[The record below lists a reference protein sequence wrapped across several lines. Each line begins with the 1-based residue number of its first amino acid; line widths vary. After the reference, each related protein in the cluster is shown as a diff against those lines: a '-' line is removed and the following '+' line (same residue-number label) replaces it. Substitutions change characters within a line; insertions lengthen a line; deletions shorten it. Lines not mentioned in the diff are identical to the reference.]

1 MTRLHERLRAL
12 EDNINS
18 VFLGKAETVRLALV
32 ALLAEG
38 HILIEDVPGVGKT
51 LLAKALARSIDGVFH
66 RIQFTPDLLPSDV
79 IGTSV
84 FHPPS
89 NEFVFKPGPIFANIV
104 LADEINRATP
114 RTQSALLE
122 AMSDRQVSV
131 DGVTYPLEPR
141 FWSSLPEPLR
151 VQGTYPLPENQLDRF
166 ALRLRLGYP
175 DRQIE
180 RRVLAQHRAGEPV
193 ESLRPVVSREDIL
206 AMQAEVRQVRME
218 DSLHDYL
225 LDIVTATRNREDIQL
240 GVSIRGGLIL
250 YRCAQALAYCE
261 NRDFVIPEDIKR
273 LAIPV
278 LAHRIFAVGY
288 RYNGQLQNNERII
301 AEILE
306 ATPVPV

>member
-1 MTRLHERLRAL
+1 
-12 EDNINS
+12 
-18 VFLGKAETVRLALV
+18 
-32 ALLAEG
+32 
-38 HILIEDVPGVGKT
+38 
-51 LLAKALARSIDGVFH
+51 
-66 RIQFTPDLLPSDV
+66 
-79 IGTSV
+79 
-84 FHPPS
+84 
-89 NEFVFKPGPIFANIV
+89 
-104 LADEINRATP
+104 
-114 RTQSALLE
+114 
-122 AMSDRQVSV
+122 
-131 DGVTYPLEPR
+131 
-141 FWSSLPEPLR
+141 
-151 VQGTYPLPENQLDRF
+151 
-166 ALRLRLGYP
+166 
-175 DRQIE
+175 
-180 RRVLAQHRAGEPV
+180 VLAQHRAGEPV

-273 LAIPV
+273 LAVPV